1 MKVCI
6 LDEGFIPGLGR
17 GPFKTPIEISEDKYA
32 LYKRMG
38 LQIINATKTVPI
50 AESGV
55 INKFPKKKTEI
66 NIPKV
71 EEKLVEEEVKEVIPE
86 TTIEPT
92 IAEEVVEE
100 TATEEPVVEEVK
112 EVIPETT
119 VEPTIAE
126 EVVEETAT
134 EEPVVE
140 ETEEVVD
147 LNNLTKKELI
157 DLLTEADI
165 KCNNTMTKSQLIE
178 LAEANL

>member
-86 TTIEPT
+86 TT
-92 IAEEVVEE
+92 V
-100 TATEEPVVEEVK
+100 
-112 EVIPETT
+112 
-119 VEPTIAE
+119 AE